1 LIEALAGP
9 GDDAAMMLRF
19 ILILMFP
26 MFLRAQSVESVSVY
40 ELSDLIGSQVY
51 FASHFKPEALRDPK
65 KVDDED
71 RAALLGAIGKSG
83 IAIPRL
89 KVPYVRDDT
98 VVQAGLIRL
107 MKIRQ
112 KDGTSMEIGQNEY
125 KDGKDDLLVFRAEDT
140 ITCLLLAE
148 GVTQIY
154 TIHLNVTF
162 PGGEKLVTMHTTR
175 NRPLGV
181 STMTVSGKAKRVE

>member
-1 LIEALAGP
+1 MKP
-9 GDDAAMMLRF
+9 RF
-19 ILILMFP
+19 LLLLLVPF
-26 MFLRAQSVESVSVY
+26 FLRAQTVESMSVY
-40 ELSDLIGSQVY
+40 ELSELTGSQVY

-71 RAALLGAIGKSG
+71 RAALLGAIGKNG
-83 IAIPRL
+83 IAMPRL

-98 VVQAGLIRL
+98 TVQAGIIRL
-107 MKIRQ
+107 LKIKQ
-112 KDGTSMEIGQNEY
+112 NDGRVVEVGQNEY
-125 KDGKDDLLVFRAEDT
+125 KDGKDNLLVFREEDT

>member
-1 LIEALAGP
+1 MKP
-9 GDDAAMMLRF
+9 RF
-19 ILILMFP
+19 LLLLLLLVPF
-26 MFLRAQSVESVSVY
+26 FLRAQTVESMSVY
-40 ELSDLIGSQVY
+40 ELSELTGSQVY

-71 RAALLGAIGKSG
+71 RAALLGAIGKNG
-83 IAIPRL
+83 IAMPRL

-98 VVQAGLIRL
+98 TVQAGIIRL
-107 MKIRQ
+107 LKIKQ
-112 KDGTSMEIGQNEY
+112 NDGRVVEVGQNEY
-125 KDGKDDLLVFRAEDT
+125 KDGKDNLLVFREEDT